1 MSAGNSDA
9 SFAHSITDLMT
20 SLFVVFVLLL
30 VAYINKSYEET
41 RKGSQSVKESLLNS
55 LRSANISAVN
65 DPDDPLALL
74 VTVRD
79 DNLQFDTAKSTL
91 KPQGQ
96 QFLRNFIPALA
107 KTLTDPKYS
116 KEVESIVIEGHTDSD
131 GEEEPNLR
139 LSQERSFAVLKF
151 ALKDSNLS
159 EQQKDY
165 FLDRVSANGRGER
178 DLVPPKSVQGQENK
192 AESRRVEFK
201 IRVKSFEQRFVATS
215 GAATQKNLT
224 EAQHK

>member
-41 RKGSQSVKESLLNS
+41 RKGSQSVKESLMYS
-55 LRSANISAVN
+55 LRAANIYAIN
-65 DPDDPLALL
+65 DPKDPLALL

-96 QFLRNFIPALA
+96 LFLKGFIPALA
-107 KTLTDPKYS
+107 KTLTDKRFS

-131 GEEEPNLR
+131 GDDKLNLR
-139 LSQERSFAVLKF
+139 LSQDRSFAVLKF
-151 ALKDSNLS
+151 ALDESNLDAL
-159 EQQKDY
+159 QKGY

-178 DLVPPKSVQGQENK
+178 DLVPPKSKPGQENK

-201 IRVKSFEQRFVATS
+201 IRVKSFEQRLVATNADKQNILPES
-215 GAATQKNLT
+215 
-224 EAQHK
+224 QHK